1 MEDGRGFIRFF
12 SQLKGRYVLEDKEGD
27 WEECTIIN
35 ANRKGMGIKFH
46 TREVINIGATIY
58 LEIFVSTEFE
68 PLNVTGILKWIKEG
82 ENNFV
87 GGIELTEML
96 EEDKFAKLG

>member
-1 MEDGRGFIRFF
+1 MGDDRGFIRFF

-35 ANRKGMGIKFH
+35 TNRKGMGIKFH
-46 TREVINIGATIY
+46 TREGINIGATIH

-68 PLNVTGILKWIKEG
+68 SLNVTGILKSHIQP
-82 ENNFV
+82 
-87 GGIELTEML
+87 
-96 EEDKFAKLG
+96 